1 MDDNKESPWSI
12 QRSSSWATSS
22 VLYIT
27 ELLFNHK
34 RVLKDRRK
42 YRRCESN
49 CTFQSRSV
57 PSLIQSFMFL
67 HTVARGKY
75 SLQDSKFKHYKD
87 ASLEIERRSPNCNAG
102 LASILK
108 MLKTPENRARA
119 ISANIQVQ
127 TVSSRNK
134 MQSLLFWVNVTLSTL
149 LDNICMFSSFD
160 FDILTQFCWH
170 QLASVGTFAS
180 S

>member
-1 MDDNKESPWSI
+1 M
-12 QRSSSWATSS
+12 
-22 VLYIT
+22 
-27 ELLFNHK
+27 LFNHK
-34 RVLKDRRK
+34 RELKDRRK
-42 YRRCESN
+42 YRHCKSN

-75 SLQDSKFKHYKD
+75 SLQDSKFKYYKV
-87 ASLEIERRSPNCNAG
+87 ASFEIQRRSPSSVM
-102 LASILK
+102 SIVGEHIQRCWK
-108 MLKTPENRARA
+108 HLKTER